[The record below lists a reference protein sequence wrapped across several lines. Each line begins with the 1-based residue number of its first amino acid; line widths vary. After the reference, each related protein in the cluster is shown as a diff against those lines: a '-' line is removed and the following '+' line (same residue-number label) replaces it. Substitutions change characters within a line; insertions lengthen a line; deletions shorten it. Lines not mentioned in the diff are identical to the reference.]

1 MFELGGTVIVAT
13 KPTELLQSK
22 GEPKLAPIPGTH
34 LLYVTNSSNDILLDL
49 GAQTYYV
56 LISGRW
62 FTSKALTGPWTFV
75 AGKSLPAEFA
85 KIPADHPMADV
96 LISVPGTPQARE
108 AAIAN
113 QIPQTATVQRDVQP
127 SPVQFDGGE
136 PQWKPIDGTP
146 LSYAPN
152 TAAPV
157 IQVDPKSYYMVQ
169 NGVWF
174 SATTPAGPYAVATTV
189 PAVIYSIPTSS
200 PVHYVTYVR
209 VYSSTPTTVFVGYTP
224 GYYGTVTTI
233 DGVVVYGTGYAYP
246 VYVGTYWYPPPP
258 TYGWGFGFTVGLFW
272 GAAIGGGWGNPCCWG
287 GGGGVYVSHH
297 HHNNINIDNSYNRWG
312 NKSQTV
318 SGPRGNTA
326 QTHAGR
332 QHHGRQGRG
341 LEQRLR
347 RARRRGLPPQRKRQL
362 AAVRRQGR
370 RLVGRGKCPES
381 PLREYSA
388 VRRNAPVAR
397 PAASVARDRSRARAA
412 GPAAHRGLPG
422 RWRHARRRRTRVAG
436 AAEEGP
442 AGGSAAFF
450 RCVRGR
456 KSVFTDPQDGAFD
469 ASEWLLDK
477 KGFLPV
483 PILITEP
490 AIGYGGGATLLW
502 FRESIGE
509 RQARGRFSPPDIF
522 GGALAATENGTT
534 LVGALGMVT
543 FADESWRW
551 RGFIGRP
558 DVNLDFYGGAGDDLK
573 IGYNLEGWATTHL
586 LQRRLGESENFIG
599 ARWNYIDFEA
609 RFDAH
614 SRRPLAQGSRDI
626 KSSGLGVFLEHDSR
640 DNFFT
645 PSAGWKFF
653 VESVFY
659 SPEARQRRRIRD
671 VLRVRAQLLS
681 ASKAWIVGLRADA
694 RAARGDVPFYQL
706 PFIELRGIPFFR
718 YQNENVALA
727 EAEVRWN
734 ITPRWALVGFAGTGK
749 ADESASAWGLGVRRL
764 VARRLGI
771 YMGVDL
777 AKGPEET

>member
-1 MFELGGTVIVAT
+1 MRALFLAVAFVACGAWAQAPAPAPDVAWPREVKAKDGTTITVYQPQVERWADNNLSGRAAVSVLRPGQKEPHYGMIELAARTEIDKSADLVTLSNVRVTKSNFPGASAEDAEKYLAALRGAVTRQTWPVSAQALQANLAIAQARTQKGLAVKNEPPQILFRTAPSMLVLVDGEPALRALKEVPSLWRVINTTALMVQEPQSKTFFLWAAGRWWQAPQVAGDWKPIPSAPEPVEKARAALAKQYDPLDSKDAAEIGTVIVAT
-13 KPTELLQSK
+13 KPTELLQAK
-22 GEPKLAPIPGTH
+22 GEPKLAPIPGTD
-34 LLYVTNSSNDILLDL
+34 LLYVTNSANDILLVL

-75 AGKSLPAEFA
+75 AAKSLPAEFS

-157 IQVDPKSYYMVQ
+157 IRVDPKSYYMVQ

-233 DGVVVYGTGYAYP
+233 DGTVVYGTGYAYP

-326 QTHAGR
+326 QTRQVGNTTVAKGAGSNNVYAGR
-332 QHHGRQGRG
+332 DGEVYRRNESGNWQQYGGKGEGWSDVGNAQSRPSASTQPSAETRQSLDRQHQSRETGAQRAQQARQPTAGFQGGGGMRGGGGRG
-341 LEQRLR
+341 
-347 RARRRGLPPQRKRQL
+347 G
-362 AAVRRQGR
+362 GR
-370 RLVGRGKCPES
+370 R
-381 PLREYSA
+381 
-388 VRRNAPVAR
+388 
-397 PAASVARDRSRARAA
+397 
-412 GPAAHRGLPG
+412 
-422 RWRHARRRRTRVAG
+422 
-436 AAEEGP
+436 
-442 AGGSAAFF
+442 
-450 RCVRGR
+450 
-456 KSVFTDPQDGAFD
+456 
-469 ASEWLLDK
+469 
-477 KGFLPV
+477 
-483 PILITEP
+483 
-490 AIGYGGGATLLW
+490 
-502 FRESIGE
+502 
-509 RQARGRFSPPDIF
+509 
-522 GGALAATENGTT
+522 
-534 LVGALGMVT
+534 
-543 FADESWRW
+543 
-551 RGFIGRP
+551 
-558 DVNLDFYGGAGDDLK
+558 
-573 IGYNLEGWATTHL
+573 
-586 LQRRLGESENFIG
+586 
-599 ARWNYIDFEA
+599 
-609 RFDAH
+609 
-614 SRRPLAQGSRDI
+614 
-626 KSSGLGVFLEHDSR
+626 
-640 DNFFT
+640 
-645 PSAGWKFF
+645 
-653 VESVFY
+653 
-659 SPEARQRRRIRD
+659 
-671 VLRVRAQLLS
+671 
-681 ASKAWIVGLRADA
+681 
-694 RAARGDVPFYQL
+694 
-706 PFIELRGIPFFR
+706 
-718 YQNENVALA
+718 
-727 EAEVRWN
+727 
-734 ITPRWALVGFAGTGK
+734 
-749 ADESASAWGLGVRRL
+749 
-764 VARRLGI
+764 
-771 YMGVDL
+771 
-777 AKGPEET
+777 